1 MRSELMGNEL
11 FVAVRIILSPAEKQ
25 VFEKLS
31 EGMKESQKKCGN
43 PVGYRSIMKMLM
55 LDSESTDIIIR
66 SLKNKIGFAYEIKDK
81 NKGNY
86 YNYLTLQERKNI

>member
-31 EGMKESQKKCGN
+31 EGMKESQKKWGK
-43 PVGYRSIMKMLM
+43 PVGYRTIMKMLM
-55 LDSESTDIIIR
+55 LDSENTDIIIN
-66 SLKNKIGFAYEIKDK
+66 SLKNKIGFAYEIKDTG
-81 NKGNY
+81 KGNY
-86 YNYLTLQERKNI
+86 YNYLTLHEKKNI